1 MRRLA
6 IAAAMG
12 LALPVAA
19 QSPDWRLAF
28 SAPDETLLAE
38 PVDIYNAEDYES
50 PAGPIVFVLLT
61 DVFGAAFE
69 IFTQNH
75 IGEAISVRLCDRELM
90 RPTLQAPIPT
100 GQVVINA
107 SSIEAAATMAALLRG
122 ETDCSALNP

>member
-12 LALPVAA
+12 LALPAAA
-19 QSPDWRLAF
+19 QAPDWRLSFGALN
-28 SAPDETLLAE
+28 DTLVAE
-38 PVDIYNAEDYES
+38 PADIYNAEAYENA
-50 PAGPIVFVLLT
+50 AGPIVYVLLT

-107 SSIEAAATMAALLRG
+107 GSIEAADNLAALLRG